1 MKMFRRRQS
10 LRRLVGNSFRSN
22 QAVAPSSQPRKL
34 TNYKKQISKKRMSP
48 KNRKK
53 KKNALQRCMKTIEKK
68 WNAASCKFD
77 TEGNCKITTPDG
89 RFELH
94 VSGPTPAGSLFISTC
109 IYTCTSVLQS
119 ETVAR
124 NAAEMNTFLG
134 AMDDQDYKYVLKVHP
149 PSPLSNE
156 ENMSLP
162 VKIFLRFSCSMEGLF
177 NVRHKTKSNDGGD
190 EDEKL
195 FVIIQEFAETALNF
209 QTKLETIDKG
219 RLGMAPRPEISED
232 SNIPHIELLTNPPS
246 IVAKFMNGP
255 VKSTVYFAA
264 TKPPPSKSLRY
275 QASRKLEQVMRKA
288 HTTSKSTRNI
298 LSQFASPEEA
308 RVFDLYRRQKSKRRR
323 AASKQYSCSGGG
335 RTVATD
341 VSQDSYS
348 IGSKSRVPKRTV
360 SLPIETGNSGSMA
373 IPKPPEL
380 IDWNRTPVISNKGLS
395 SVAREN
401 GIKKATE
408 SYLVLL

>member
-10 LRRLVGNSFRSN
+10 LRRLVGTSFRN
-22 QAVAPSSQPRKL
+22 QAVAPSPQPQKL

-53 KKNALQRCMKTIEKK
+53 KNNALQRCMKTIEKK
-68 WNAASCKFD
+68 WNAASCKLD
-77 TEGNCKITTPDG
+77 TDGNCKITTPDG
-89 RFELH
+89 RFDLN

-134 AMDDQDYKYVLKVHP
+134 AMGDQDYKYVLKVNP
-149 PSPLSNE
+149 PSPLINKDD
-156 ENMSLP
+156 MSLP

-177 NVRHKTKSNDGGD
+177 NVNHKTKSNDGGD

-195 FVIIQEFAETALNF
+195 FAIIKEFAETALNF
-209 QTKLETIDKG
+209 QTKLETVDKG

-232 SNIPHIELLTNPPS
+232 SNIPHIELLANPPS
-246 IVAKFMNGP
+246 IVTKFMNGP
-255 VKSTVYFAA
+255 VKSTVYLAA
-264 TKPPPSKSLRY
+264 TKSNASESLRY

-288 HTTSKSTRNI
+288 HTTSKSAGKI
-298 LSQFASPEEA
+298 LSQFSSPEEA
-308 RVFDLYRRQKSKRRR
+308 QIFHLYRRQKSKRRR

-341 VSQDSYS
+341 VSQDSHS
-348 IGSKSRVPKRTV
+348 IASKSLAPKRTV
-360 SLPIETGNSGSMA
+360 SLPIATGNRNSMV

-395 SVAREN
+395 SDPREN
-401 GIKKATE
+401 GTKKATE
-408 SYLVLL
+408 SYLVFL